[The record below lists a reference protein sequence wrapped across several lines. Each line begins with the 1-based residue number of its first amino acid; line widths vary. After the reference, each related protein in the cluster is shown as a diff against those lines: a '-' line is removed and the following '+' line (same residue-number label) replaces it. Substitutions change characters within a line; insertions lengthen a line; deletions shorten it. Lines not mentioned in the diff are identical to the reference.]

1 MHYTLFAFL
10 PENTGEI
17 IRFYIELGLGSF
29 QVQMNSF
36 LYVEMICLVSVYR
49 FHSEEMSY
57 CIPES
62 LFFSLGLCGGTA
74 LLFSQWRCKYNG
86 NIQHDIDSYNYI
98 LTVIPKENVQNYN
111 HNDTGWMQE
120 CFTILVFY
128 YIGVL
133 LYCFLGQIKHSW
145 ANLSYHRKCFF
156 PNQVKIESLITWKSN
171 KTPQQAAW
179 FDVHTQMVW
188 N

>member
-1 MHYTLFAFL
+1 
-10 PENTGEI
+10 
-17 IRFYIELGLGSF
+17 
-29 QVQMNSF
+29 
-36 LYVEMICLVSVYR
+36 MICLVSVYR

-156 PNQVKIESLITWKSN
+156 PNQVKSKVWSLGKAIKHLN
-171 KTPQQAAW
+171 KLHDLMSIHKW
-179 FDVHTQMVW
+179 CEISYVK
-188 N
+188 NYSII